1 MGRTRIDGPLTAEDL
16 LRPGNPYPK
25 HSELWD
31 GTLFAAEPSGGFAGF
46 VGTSLAIAL
55 GRHVA
60 DRRLGQVFGS
70 SQGFF
75 VARAPDRVLAPDV
88 AFLSYAS
95 LPTLPWRGFIERA
108 PDFVAEVRSPEDSAR
123 ALHAKAGVWIGH
135 RVPVVW
141 AVDPLERSVTVYRPG
156 EEPADVR
163 EPGFVDA
170 RPAVP
175 SFALS
180 LVELFADVPRRGP
193 DVPRRGP

>member
-31 GTLFAAEPSGGFAGF
+31 GTLYAAEPSGGAAEF
-46 VGTSLAIAL
+46 VGTRIAIAL
-55 GRHVA
+55 GNHVA
-60 DRRLGQVFGS
+60 DRGLGRVFGS
-70 SQGFF
+70 NQGFY

-88 AFLSYAS
+88 AFVSYAS

-108 PDFVAEVRSPEDSAR
+108 PDFVVEVRSPDDSAR

-141 AVDPLERSVTVYRPG
+141 AVDPWERSVTVYRPG
-156 EEPADVR
+156 EDPADVR
-163 EPGFVDA
+163 ESGVVDA
-170 RPAVP
+170 RPALPAFQV
-175 SFALS
+175 S
-180 LVELFADVPRRGP
+180 LVDVFADVPRPGR
-193 DVPRRGP
+193 